1 MFLTAIN
8 SSKDFRSAEKAKAI
22 NYSNM
27 KDLKNALFN
36 IYSTFIL
43 KFREY
48 LVVKIKVN
56 IK

>member
-8 SSKDFRSAEKAKAI
+8 SSKDFKNAEKAKAI

-27 KDLKNALFN
+27 NDFKNALFN